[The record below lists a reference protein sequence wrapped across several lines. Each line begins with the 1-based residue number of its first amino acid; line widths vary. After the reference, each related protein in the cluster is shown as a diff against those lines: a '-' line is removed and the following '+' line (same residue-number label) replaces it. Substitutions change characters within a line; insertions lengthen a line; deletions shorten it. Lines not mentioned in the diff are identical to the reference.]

1 MVARAAK
8 QLDEQD
14 IVSLELNLNCE
25 ICAEQQF
32 STARCNGLL
41 GAVLPFP
48 SPYLTLCRTPTKAYH
63 PVVPVKAVSIVPAD
77 ILLEM
82 QLCETAALY
91 IQILPRFGAH
101 NASVQ
106 RYGVRYCQHSNVN
119 SYLAVESFSTQ
130 ISHVCL
136 CSFQFDLALTELLL
150 QLCCMWPQLCQFGLQ
165 LLVSSLCSA
174 NARLQGCM
182 TLCSALWAD

>member
-1 MVARAAK
+1 
-8 QLDEQD
+8 
-14 IVSLELNLNCE
+14 LNCE

-32 STARCNGLL
+32 STAHCNGLL
-41 GAVLPFP
+41 GAVLPVP

-63 PVVPVKAVSIVPAD
+63 PVVPVKADRIVFAD
-77 ILLEM
+77 ISLEM
-82 QLCETAALY
+82 QLCETAALGF
-91 IQILPRFGAH
+91 QNLPRFGAH

-130 ISHVCL
+130 ISHICL
-136 CSFQFDLALTELLL
+136 CSFQFDLGLTELLL
-150 QLCCMWPQLCQFGLQ
+150 QSCCAWPQLCQFGLQ

-174 NARLQGCM
+174 NAGLQACM
-182 TLCSALWAD
+182 TLCSAVWAMW